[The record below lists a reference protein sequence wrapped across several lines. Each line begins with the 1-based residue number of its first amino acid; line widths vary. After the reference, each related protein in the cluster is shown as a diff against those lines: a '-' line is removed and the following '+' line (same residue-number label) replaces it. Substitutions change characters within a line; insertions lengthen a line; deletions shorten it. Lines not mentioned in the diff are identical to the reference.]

1 MAVVGFTIKNIDA
14 NRTKELPSGNNI
26 NINSM
31 NKINNVEERKIPN
44 FSQDPLLNIS
54 FEFRTEFDKL
64 GKVEIQ
70 GNVFYLSDDI
80 KKVLKDWQ
88 KNKKLPANVDVEVQ
102 NFLFRK
108 CLTIVNG
115 ISENME
121 LPPPINFPMVVPKE
135 KEEEEKS
142 KYIG

>member
-1 MAVVGFTIKNIDA
+1 MPVVGFTLKNVEA
-14 NRTKELPSGNNI
+14 NRTKEQIMTGNI
-26 NINSM
+26 NINSS
-31 NKINNVEERKIPN
+31 NKIDSVEEKEISV
-44 FSQDPLLNIS
+44 FSKDPLLNIS
-54 FEFRTEFDKL
+54 FEFKTEFDKL
-64 GKVEIQ
+64 GKVEMQ
-70 GNVFYLSDDI
+70 GEVYYLSDDN

-88 KNKKLPANVDVEVQ
+88 KNKKLPTNVDVEVQ

-108 CLTIVNG
+108 CLTLVNSV
-115 ISENME
+115 SENME